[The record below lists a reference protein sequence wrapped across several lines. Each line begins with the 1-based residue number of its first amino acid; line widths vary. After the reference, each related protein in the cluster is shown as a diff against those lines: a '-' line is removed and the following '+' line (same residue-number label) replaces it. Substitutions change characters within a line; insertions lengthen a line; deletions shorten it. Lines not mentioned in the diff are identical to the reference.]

1 MSATK
6 QSAID
11 GVKWAIERT
20 KHFENEC
27 LMEEYTDTGELWD
40 WVALLIDKAETLV
53 DVASD

>member
-27 LMEEYTDTGELWD
+27 LIEEHTDTGELWD
-40 WVALLIDKAETLV
+40 WVALLIDKAEVLV
-53 DVASD
+53 DAASE